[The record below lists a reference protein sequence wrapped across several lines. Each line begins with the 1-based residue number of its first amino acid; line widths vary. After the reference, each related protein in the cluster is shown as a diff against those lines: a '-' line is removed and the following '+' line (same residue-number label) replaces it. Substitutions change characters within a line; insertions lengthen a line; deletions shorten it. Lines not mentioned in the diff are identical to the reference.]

1 MERFLLDIEY
11 LPHGKVLFIEKMSN
25 KLMPEEKLNF
35 IKGLIYLGFS
45 TVRQEDVSFASGNI
59 GKLKTSGENKLRMH
73 LSNPALEN
81 FLNKQNSKKV
91 KRSFIYA
98 LLYAG
103 VNNFISFQEKL
114 ADETI
119 NKKELERIERLLFL
133 SGLSSYFDNKVD
145 ISITNNQSKSI
156 VINDVSMTSN
166 QKVETKKSKKESE
179 PSSQHKQRNPKM
191 IQADLQVNHDENQ
204 EQEPITEQ
212 AVSVAEVITEF
223 EPESI
228 KAKPAGMWASKFNSI
243 DVG

>member
-11 LPHGKVLFIEKMSN
+11 LPHGKVLFIDKMTN
-25 KLMPEEKLNF
+25 QLMPEEKLNF
-35 IKGLIYLGFS
+35 IKSLIYLGFS
-45 TVRQEDVSFASGNI
+45 TVRQEDISFASGNI

-73 LSNPALEN
+73 LTNPALEN

-114 ADETI
+114 ADENI
-119 NKKELERIERLLFL
+119 NKKELERVERLLFL

-145 ISITNNQSKSI
+145 ISISNIQSKSI
-156 VINDVSMTSN
+156 INNGLNIKTNVN
-166 QKVETKKSKKESE
+166 EETKKSKKTFKHPTENIQIKPE
-179 PSSQHKQRNPKM
+179 VIRVNPQDDQEEK
-191 IQADLQVNHDENQ
+191 Q
-204 EQEPITEQ
+204 EQEPVIEQ
-212 AVSVAEVITEF
+212 VDSGTEVITE
-223 EPESI
+223 
-228 KAKPAGMWASKFNSI
+228 AKSKSSQDKPGTMWASKFNSI